1 MHVRNQLVTPPLCRV
16 CTLWQQPAP
25 AEFRIMPKGPLIRDD
40 LCRHLG
46 EVIELRRC
54 ATCRGDVK
62 IKIFACR
69 HPDHQ
74 ETTLAHCQECPD
86 YAWPSDDSMRTE
98 GNERHKSLTKTA

>member
-40 LCRHLG
+40 PCRHLG

-69 HPDHQ
+69 HAAHQ

-86 YAWPSDDSMRTE
+86 YAWPSDDSMTE
-98 GNERHKSLTKTA
+98 GNERHQSLTKTA